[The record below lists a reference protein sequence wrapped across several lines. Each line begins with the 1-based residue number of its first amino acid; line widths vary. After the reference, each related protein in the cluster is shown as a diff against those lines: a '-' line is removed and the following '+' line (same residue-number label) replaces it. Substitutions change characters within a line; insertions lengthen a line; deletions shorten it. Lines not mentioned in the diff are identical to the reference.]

1 MAVNKTSTGEAI
13 GRAVLSAI
21 LNLGGG
27 GGMAGYVLGGIG
39 GKAPS
44 NSTVDDEY
52 PSPMHTVNVNYVP
65 GPPRYNQGVKRG
77 VAEKAARM
85 QTIEEHNDA
94 LTKYLRAL
102 PPNATPREKHLAI
115 VKGAEEEEKLMS
127 YWDDKKPRRNYS
139 PSSSAV
145 KAVRITPDHRI
156 QVQWGTSPKWYT
168 YKQHANAY
176 EASLAAQRLL
186 TAGSIGLAVY
196 PGRGFFSKEE
206 NDDSMRPP
214 KKVRI

>member
-1 MAVNKTSTGEAI
+1 MAAKKTSTGEAI
-13 GRAVLSAI
+13 GRAIISAA
-21 LNLGGG
+21 LQLGAG
-27 GGMAGYVLGGIG
+27 GGMAGYVLGGMG
-39 GKAPS
+39 SRGD
-44 NSTVDDEY
+44 STVDDGY
-52 PSPMHTVNVNYVP
+52 PSPMHTVKVNYQP
-65 GPPRYNQGVKRG
+65 GPARYNQGIKRG
-77 VAEKAARM
+77 IAEKAARM
-85 QTIEEHNDA
+85 QTLEEHNDA

-102 PPNATPREKHLAI
+102 PPNASAREKHLAI
-115 VKGAEEEEKLMS
+115 VKGAEEEEKLLS
-127 YWDDKKPRRNYS
+127 YWDDKKPRRNFS

-156 QVQWGTSPKWYT
+156 QVQWGTTPKWYT

-206 NDDSMRPP
+206 NDDSMRPA
-214 KKVRI
+214 KKV

>member
-52 PSPMHTVNVNYVP
+52 PSPMHRVDVNYIP
-65 GPPRYNQGVKRG
+65 GPPRLNAGLQKE

-85 QTIEEHNDA
+85 QTLEEHNDA

-115 VKGAEEEEKLMS
+115 VKGAEEEEELLS
-127 YWDDKKPRRNYS
+127 YWDDKRPRKNYT

-145 KAVRITPDHRI
+145 RSVRITPDHRI

-168 YKQHANAY
+168 YKQHPNAY

-186 TAGSIGLAVY
+186 TSNSIGRSVM
-196 PGRGFFSKEE
+196 PGKGFFSLEE

>member
-1 MAVNKTSTGEAI
+1 MAVKKTSTGEAI
-13 GRAVLSAI
+13 GRAVISAA
-21 LNLGGG
+21 LQLAAG
-27 GGMAGYVLGGIG
+27 GGMAGYVLGGMG
-39 GKAPS
+39 GRGD
-44 NSTVDDEY
+44 STVDDGY
-52 PSPMHTVNVNYVP
+52 PSPMHTVKVNYQP
-65 GPPRYNQGVKRG
+65 GPARYNQGIKRG
-77 VAEKAARM
+77 IAEKAARM
-85 QTIEEHNDA
+85 QTLEEHNEA

-102 PPNATPREKHLAI
+102 PPNASAREKHLAI
-115 VKGAEEEEKLMS
+115 VKGAEEEEKLLS
-127 YWDDKKPRRNYS
+127 YWDDKKPRRNFS

-206 NDDSMRPP
+206 NDDSMRPV
-214 KKVRI
+214 KKV